1 MKQIVIRPQAVGLFR
16 FHQRI
21 DDCTRLRTLGCIGKE
36 PSLPANDKR
45 ADGVF
50 NLVVADFN
58 LTMLKKRTEVR
69 PATRMLCVLNLVVA
83 AYPSVIRTP
92 LNPSRKSEHG
102 IIERLQ
108 DMDKKEPTSPPVQME
123 FLKKL
128 MGAIRELS
136 LPKNPPSP
144 EKAVDW
150 TISQLA
156 KQITM
161 SAETRKAYKRAFM
174 MSLHD
179 NGKAQGKK

>member
-1 MKQIVIRPQAVGLFR
+1 
-16 FHQRI
+16 
-21 DDCTRLRTLGCIGKE
+21 
-36 PSLPANDKR
+36 
-45 ADGVF
+45 
-50 NLVVADFN
+50 
-58 LTMLKKRTEVR
+58 
-69 PATRMLCVLNLVVA
+69 
-83 AYPSVIRTP
+83 
-92 LNPSRKSEHG
+92 
-102 IIERLQ
+102 
-108 DMDKKEPTSPPVQME
+108 MDEKEPTSPPVQME

-136 LPKNPPSP
+136 LPKNPPSM

-179 NGKAQGKK
+179 NGKAQGKSDGYPFAAGLGRQESSAARG

>member
-1 MKQIVIRPQAVGLFR
+1 MKQVVIQPQAVGFCR

-45 ADGVF
+45 ADDVF
-50 NLVVADFN
+50 NLVVADFD
-58 LTMLKKRTEVR
+58 LTMLKKRIEVS
-69 PATRMLCVLNLVVA
+69 PAPRILCVLNLVVA
-83 AYPSVIRTP
+83 AIPIRNQDAA
-92 LNPSRKSEHG
+92 NPSRKSEHG

-108 DMDKKEPTSPPVQME
+108 DIDEKEPTSPPVQVE

-136 LPKNPPSP
+136 LPKNPPSM
-144 EKAVDW
+144 EKSVDW

-161 SAETRKAYKRAFM
+161 SAKTRKAYKRAFM

-179 NGKAQGKK
+179 NGKVQGKK